1 MELRFKKFIHQF
13 SRYCVVGGVS
23 FAVDYFVLWLLTE
36 EFALYYLVSSAISFT
51 AGLLVNYILSTVW
64 VFDERNIKNK
74 NIEFLLFSIIGVVG
88 LFLNQLIMWILTTKH
103 GIHYMYSKL
112 ISTAIVLVWNF
123 FGRKYLVFSVKI

>member
-1 MELRFKKFIHQF
+1 MNFCFKKSIHQF
-13 SRYCVVGGVS
+13 SRYCVVGGIS

-51 AGLLVNYILSTVW
+51 AGLLVNYVLSTIW

-74 NIEFLLFSIIGVVG
+74 NIEFLFFSIIGVIG
-88 LFLNQLIMWILTTKH
+88 LLLNQLIMWILTAKY
-103 GIHYMYSKL
+103 GVYYMYSKL